1 MFFNSNTIFMGI
13 PINLALFGEDSL
25 PYVLIYYVANTMF
38 FWTFGVYEISLDNK
52 KLKAKNSIRKTLKNI
67 FSPALLGFAQ
77 SFNVESF
84 PRNIFFIQAA
94 MPVMTNTAIIAEAYE
109 VDGDYAALM
118 IALTTVGSLIM
129 IPLYIFFL
137 TYIIN

>member
-1 MFFNSNTIFMGI
+1 
-13 PINLALFGEDSL
+13 
-25 PYVLIYYVANTMF
+25 
-38 FWTFGVYEISLDNK
+38 
-52 KLKAKNSIRKTLKNI
+52 
-67 FSPALLGFAQ
+67 
-77 SFNVESF
+77 
-84 PRNIFFIQAA
+84 